1 MSVPWPVANRRVE
14 TLEMVPALGSPV
26 RGSFLLPRAG
36 DQTFSLGV
44 IISVTCG
51 HPTRGRDSL
60 EGLHPFACFLPLLVP
75 EPSVV

>member
-1 MSVPWPVANRRVE
+1 MARRRVE
-14 TLEMVPALGSPV
+14 SLEMIQGLGNPV
-26 RGSFLLPRAG
+26 RGSFLLPRAE

-44 IISVTCG
+44 IISMTCG
-51 HPTRGRDSL
+51 HLKRGRDSL